1 MRSNTSA
8 PCSTYRKFSIVRL
21 ALRKLG
27 YSGIC
32 MNGWCFSFQVFS
44 DNGCHRQILNLQVLC
59 SNFEKG
65 CEWTGPLSEMEVSLV
80 CILVYPRVASSFVTL
95 VRINDHHWVFW
106 VSFQSPTPFYKD
118 LIEGST
124 NFYFIDIYNS
134 VWCSPQPVS
143 YVLPLIKGNFV
154 KKKSKSELN
163 VHFSSVCSH
172 DLMGLEESLSEFC

>member
-1 MRSNTSA
+1 MRSNPPAS
-8 PCSTYRKFSIVRL
+8 CSTYRKFSIVRL

-65 CEWTGPLSEMEVSLV
+65 CEWTGPLSEIEVSLV

-95 VRINDHHWVFW
+95 VDQRSSLGFLGVISITHSILQRSHWRINKFLFFIYIYTIQFGVHRSQLVM
-106 VSFQSPTPFYKD
+106 SFPWS
-118 LIEGST
+118 
-124 NFYFIDIYNS
+124 
-134 VWCSPQPVS
+134 
-143 YVLPLIKGNFV
+143 KGI
-154 KKKSKSELN
+154 S
-163 VHFSSVCSH
+163 
-172 DLMGLEESLSEFC
+172 

>member
-1 MRSNTSA
+1 M
-8 PCSTYRKFSIVRL
+8 RL

-27 YSGIC
+27 FSGIC

-65 CEWTGPLSEMEVSLV
+65 CEWTGPLSEIEVSLV

-95 VRINDHHWVFW
+95 VDQRSSLGFLGVISITHSILQRSHWRINKFL
-106 VSFQSPTPFYKD
+106 FY
-118 LIEGST
+118 I
-124 NFYFIDIYNS
+124 YIYNS

-154 KKKSKSELN
+154 KKKIKIWAECPFFFRLFPWSNGTRRVPVWILLGYLN
-163 VHFSSVCSH
+163 ICR
-172 DLMGLEESLSEFC
+172 

>member
-1 MRSNTSA
+1 M
-8 PCSTYRKFSIVRL
+8 RL

-27 YSGIC
+27 FSGIC

-65 CEWTGPLSEMEVSLV
+65 CEWTGPLSEIEVSLV
-80 CILVYPRVASSFVTL
+80 CILVFYPRVVSSFVTL
-95 VRINDHHWVFW
+95 VDQRSSLGFLGVISNHPLHFTKISLKDQQI
-106 VSFQSPTPFYKD
+106 SIFY
-118 LIEGST
+118 I
-124 NFYFIDIYNS
+124 YIYNS